1 MRHILFTTFTPL
13 CLMFAACS
21 TKWNYV
27 DTGTS
32 VGYYE
37 GTMLEYFRNDTWHNW
52 DSIAKVI
59 DKCSPEIKAY
69 FEKTDASIT
78 FFGPKNIAFEK
89 FFFWAKNPN
98 ADVTNY
104 NTADYTCIDEFP
116 QDFCD
121 QLVTSHLYIDGKVM
135 RDDIALVETDEEGVA
150 YGGGMVFTM
159 VNGNKLWV
167 WSITNSFIGVSEAGD
182 IELRAASVE
191 ADGHTIVNNLGTI
204 ATTNLEN
211 KSGVVHALGD
221 QYFIGQLLQN

>member
-1 MRHILFTTFTPL
+1 MKHTIIYTIIFGCTFLFG
-13 CLMFAACS
+13 CS
-21 TKWNYV
+21 TKWNYI

-32 VGYYE
+32 IGYYD
-37 GTMLEYFRNDTWHNW
+37 GTMLDYFRNDTWHNW

-69 FEKTDASIT
+69 FERTDASIT

-89 FFFWAKNPN
+89 FFFWSANPSL
-98 ADVTNY
+98 DVPNY
-104 NTADYTCIDEFP
+104 NTASYTCIDEFS

-121 QLVTSHLYIDGKVM
+121 QIVMSHLYVDGKIM
-135 RDDIALVETDEEGVA
+135 RDDIALVETDDEGENI
-150 YGGGMVFTM
+150 GGGMVLNM
-159 VNGNKLWV
+159 EYGNKLWV
-167 WSITNSFIGVSEAGD
+167 WSVKNSFIGVSEAGD